1 MPSISIRHKLKQK
14 WAFIIVN
21 GPFAGVSDGLFGC
34 DDVHAVDLGG
44 FSVSNDVGL
53 YEGRGVRMR
62 EGEKGKGGREKEG
75 VREGGR

>member
-14 WAFIIVN
+14 RAFIVVN

-44 FSVSNDVGL
+44 FSVSIDVGL
-53 YEGRGVRMR
+53 HEGRDETKERA
-62 EGEKGKGGREKEG
+62 GGREKGERRKKRG
-75 VREGGR
+75 WGR

>member
-14 WAFIIVN
+14 RAFIIVN

-44 FSVSNDVGL
+44 FSVRNNVEL
-53 YEGRGVRMR
+53 
-62 EGEKGKGGREKEG
+62 
-75 VREGGR
+75 